1 MAYSVRF
8 TGGYGEGSNPAAVDE
23 TLATIFRQNAGDI
36 TRLIRTRATVKHG
49 VDRGTAERFKA
60 AIEGAG
66 AGCAIDDEDQL
77 LSIDVPAPP
86 APPAPPAQAAPTPDD
101 PMVATEAE
109 VTIFDVGPAL
119 GSFAGRMV
127 VGTLLLPFFGVGLL
141 VLLGV
146 WLSWKSSRYRLTNQR
161 LFVRKG
167 WLSRMVQEVELYRVK
182 DVALYQDMVD
192 RLFDVGTI
200 TVIAEDSTTPRI
212 SMPGIKAPESVK
224 ESIRNAYRT
233 SRKREGVR
241 AAERIID

>member
-1 MAYSVRF
+1 
-8 TGGYGEGSNPAAVDE
+8 
-23 TLATIFRQNAGDI
+23 
-36 TRLIRTRATVKHG
+36 
-49 VDRGTAERFKA
+49 
-60 AIEGAG
+60 
-66 AGCAIDDEDQL
+66 
-77 LSIDVPAPP
+77 
-86 APPAPPAQAAPTPDD
+86 
-101 PMVATEAE
+101 MVATEAE

-146 WLSWKSSRYRLTNQR
+146 WLSWKSSRYRLTIQR